1 MVSFMLVERSDVK
14 IHIIHSLADDRIP
27 FCEYFIIP
35 YVLWYFFLIGTV
47 IYFALS
53 CPSKKEYYQ
62 YLATLGVGMT
72 LFLLISYVYP
82 NGQQLRSELTG
93 DGAYISAVRFL
104 YKIDTPTNIFPS
116 MHVFNATAS
125 CIALYQNEK
134 CRKNRPFTMAQIV
147 LTVSIILSTM
157 FLKQHSVA
165 DVMTALI
172 LNILCY
178 QLFYKIIPAR
188 QDQLAKIFTRKEI
201 FTVPNL
207 LSALRLCLAILFLG
221 VCERYGFRANRS
233 FLVMII
239 ILAAATDF
247 LDGRIAR
254 SFHQVSRVGRVLDPV
269 ADKAMQ
275 GVMLACLM
283 SSYPLVELVLILFL
297 VKEFTTLVV
306 GWKVVMET
314 EKDQEAQWHGKLNTA
329 VSYIVVLILTAGSRL
344 PYSTGNILI
353 GACAVCM
360 VMSFMMYM
368 SQFREILAKKNG
380 YARSRFYF

>member
-1 MVSFMLVERSDVK
+1 
-14 IHIIHSLADDRIP
+14 
-27 FCEYFIIP
+27 
-35 YVLWYFFLIGTV
+35 
-47 IYFALS
+47 
-53 CPSKKEYYQ
+53 
-62 YLATLGVGMT
+62 
-72 LFLLISYVYP
+72 
-82 NGQQLRSELTG
+82 
-93 DGAYISAVRFL
+93 
-104 YKIDTPTNIFPS
+104 
-116 MHVFNATAS
+116 
-125 CIALYQNEK
+125 
-134 CRKNRPFTMAQIV
+134 
-147 LTVSIILSTM
+147 
-157 FLKQHSVA
+157 
-165 DVMTALI
+165 
-172 LNILCY
+172 
-178 QLFYKIIPAR
+178 
-188 QDQLAKIFTRKEI
+188 
-201 FTVPNL
+201 
-207 LSALRLCLAILFLG
+207 
-221 VCERYGFRANRS
+221 
-233 FLVMII
+233 MII
-239 ILAAATDF
+239 ILAAVTDF

-297 VKEFTTLVV
+297 VKAFTTLVV

>member
-1 MVSFMLVERSDVK
+1 
-14 IHIIHSLADDRIP
+14 
-27 FCEYFIIP
+27 
-35 YVLWYFFLIGTV
+35 
-47 IYFALS
+47 
-53 CPSKKEYYQ
+53 
-62 YLATLGVGMT
+62 
-72 LFLLISYVYP
+72 
-82 NGQQLRSELTG
+82 
-93 DGAYISAVRFL
+93 
-104 YKIDTPTNIFPS
+104 
-116 MHVFNATAS
+116 
-125 CIALYQNEK
+125 
-134 CRKNRPFTMAQIV
+134 
-147 LTVSIILSTM
+147 
-157 FLKQHSVA
+157 
-165 DVMTALI
+165 MTALI